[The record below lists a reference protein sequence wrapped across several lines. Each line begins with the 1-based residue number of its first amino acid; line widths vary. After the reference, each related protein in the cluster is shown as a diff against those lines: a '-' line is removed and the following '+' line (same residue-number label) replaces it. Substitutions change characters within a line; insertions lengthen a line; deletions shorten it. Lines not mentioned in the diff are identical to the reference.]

1 MIVAAK
7 MLVNSDQSIG
17 DFTLYISY
25 IGFGCSY
32 LVLLKQTIYGIK
44 SVNSSIERIS
54 EKLLMDI
61 DDTHSVLFSPMEN
74 EPLKDNDILFG
85 DLQFDN
91 FRMCSGDKEHSFIIK
106 DNELIAITG
115 PSGSG
120 KTKFISCLMGYAPY
134 EGKISIC
141 GRNIN
146 EISIYY
152 GYSNQKIF
160 LFDASIE
167 DNVTV
172 FASNINPTDS
182 LMFAN
187 IDEEVQKWKRDNSN
201 DTIGAN
207 GKRLSE
213 GQRQRISI
221 ARAVCNGSNIYIF
234 DDSFSFLDKKNR
246 KVISEKIKQLKG
258 IKILVSNDSN
268 IINGADRVFYIED
281 ECIVE
286 K

>member
-1 MIVAAK
+1 
-7 MLVNSDQSIG
+7 
-17 DFTLYISY
+17 
-25 IGFGCSY
+25 
-32 LVLLKQTIYGIK
+32 
-44 SVNSSIERIS
+44 
-54 EKLLMDI
+54 
-61 DDTHSVLFSPMEN
+61 
-74 EPLKDNDILFG
+74 
-85 DLQFDN
+85 
-91 FRMCSGDKEHSFIIK
+91 
-106 DNELIAITG
+106 
-115 PSGSG
+115 
-120 KTKFISCLMGYAPY
+120 MGYAPY